1 MPSLRA
7 TVSLCFISA
16 LFFSIVGYNLYAD
29 WFMAGA
35 FSLIGVCAG
44 LLSALVLGSLLSKE
58 PERLIVACAAGS
70 LGALLGALVTGI
82 VFLAIGASIIM
93 SALLGY
99 GALILTAYCVYWGW
113 MSFPKLASAQYE
125 TTQQTSLMPESSLL
139 DTSVIIDG
147 RIADICETGF
157 INRQLIIPQFVLKE
171 LQMIADSA
179 EATKRTR
186 GRRGL
191 DILNKMQ
198 KQCSVKIEIDDTDY
212 PGIREVDQKLI
223 ALAKEKG
230 YSILTNDFNLNKVAE
245 VHSVAV
251 LNINQLANALKPI
264 VLPGETMKV
273 QIIKEGKEPTQGVA
287 YLDDGTMVVVEQ
299 GRRYMGKSIEAVVTS
314 VLQTTAGRM
323 IFATAKASS

>member
-1 MPSLRA
+1 MPSLKA
-7 TVSLCFISA
+7 TVSLCVGSA
-16 LFFSIVGYNLYAD
+16 VFFSLVGYHLYGE
-29 WFMAGA
+29 WFTAGA
-35 FSLIGVCAG
+35 FCVMGLCAG
-44 LLSALVLGSLLSKE
+44 ILNSLLFGTLLWKE
-58 PERLIVACAAGS
+58 PLRLVAACATGS
-70 LGALLGALVTGI
+70 LGALLGVLL
-82 VFLAIGASIIM
+82 LAIVLLTVGDSNM
-93 SALLGY
+93 SRIFLGY
-99 GALILTAYCVYWGW
+99 AAIVLTFYCVYWGW
-113 MSFPKLASAQYE
+113 VSFPNVVHLQSDAAE
-125 TTQQTSLMPESSLL
+125 TRLMPESSLL

-223 ALAKEKG
+223 TLAKEKG
-230 YSILTNDFNLNKVAE
+230 YSILTNDFNLNKVSE
-245 VHSVAV
+245 VHSVPV

-299 GRRYMGKSIEAVVTS
+299 GRRYMGKSIEAIVTS